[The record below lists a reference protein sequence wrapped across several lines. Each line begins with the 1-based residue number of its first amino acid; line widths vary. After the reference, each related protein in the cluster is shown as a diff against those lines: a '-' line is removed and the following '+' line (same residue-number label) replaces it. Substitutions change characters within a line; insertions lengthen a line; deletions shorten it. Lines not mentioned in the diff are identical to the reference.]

1 MSEDAAGGAEI
12 AVTGEML
19 DQGWA
24 LYIRRPSN
32 AFGSDDLRAIY
43 RAMRALEPARK
54 GLQIYDVDID
64 DMRDVTAADVA
75 KWQAVM
81 KAYGTLRRRVAEVDA
96 ELMRDMA
103 G

>member
-43 RAMRALEPARK
+43 RAMRAK